1 MLISALP
8 LWIGALA
15 GPAAAA
21 ELAPVAADPAAY
33 GDKVL
38 VLLSAK
44 VERGHAPDGLAKA
57 AALPGA
63 RAARLDSSHFKGLM
77 PCYEVVVAGAFD
89 DLVTAKRLAAAL
101 QAAGVDHTIK
111 RAGTYVGPQKALD
124 GACAALHSPPKGDAR
139 FGFVEEPGVALP
151 LPAGLVERAVDGVA
165 PVAATGDPSVWTR
178 ALPARTAGPFT
189 VGEALRVADYQRG
202 LTTCAVGGL
211 SRGVV
216 GQPHW
221 GALEA
226 GLKAPACGDEA
237 LYAALPGCAAEGVVL
252 MPWAADVEVGVWAGP
267 EAAGADPGAWAAQVG
282 PWSAEAA
289 EVARSHGLQP
299 ELRWASRPL
308 RLGARELV
316 LWTVELVAAPEAGGC
331 GMPGYLRQAA
341 GLVDRRGRPVAPMQV
356 IDQHRV
362 LGVIAPTPGGEPALH
377 LREDLTGTQ
386 RLQGAGLDVTRV
398 RPYCDCPC

>member
-1 MLISALP
+1 MPISP
-8 LWIGALA
+8 ALA
-15 GPAAAA
+15 LLVAVGAPAGAA

-44 VERGHAPDGLAKA
+44 VERGHAPEGLAAA

-63 RAARLDSSHFKGLM
+63 RPARLESSQFKGLM

-89 DLVTAKRLAAAL
+89 DLAAAKRLAAAL

-111 RAGTYVGPQKALD
+111 RAGAYVGPQRALD
-124 GACAALHSPPKGDAR
+124 GACAALRAPPGGDAR
-139 FGFVEEPGVALP
+139 FGFVEELGVALP
-151 LPAGLVERAVDGVA
+151 LPDGLVERAVEGVA
-165 PVAATGDPSVWTR
+165 PVASTVDPSVWTR

-202 LTTCAVGGL
+202 LTSCAVGGL
-211 SRGVV
+211 ARGVV

-252 MPWAADVEVGVWAGP
+252 MPGAADVEVGVWSGP
-267 EAAGADPGAWAAQVG
+267 EAAGADPGAWAGQVG
-282 PWSAEAA
+282 PWVAEAG
-289 EVARSHGLQP
+289 EVGRAHGLPP
-299 ELRWASRPL
+299 EVRWTQRPL
-308 RLGARELV
+308 RLGGRELV
-316 LWTVELVAAPEAGGC
+316 LWTVDLQAAPEAGGC
-331 GMPGYLRQAA
+331 GMPGFLRQAA
-341 GLVDRRGRPVAPMQV
+341 GLVDRRGRPVAPMEV

-362 LGVIAPTPGGEPALH
+362 LGVIAPTPGGPPALH

-386 RLQGAGLDVTRV
+386 RLRGAGLDAARV
-398 RPYCDCPC
+398 RAYCDCPC